1 MTDLHRPKGTTD
13 ILPPESIRWRTAHR
27 VFDDLAERFGYD
39 LVLTPM
45 FEHTEVFSR
54 GVGHDTE
61 VVEKQMYTFADQSG
75 RSLTLRPEATA
86 SVVRA
91 AIQAGGTQKFKGAYW
106 GPMFRYERPQQGR
119 KRQFYQGG
127 VEYLGS
133 ASQDSDVEVIE
144 FGYRYLEAMGVQ
156 DVNVRLNSIGDPAD
170 RATYREQITTF
181 LRSREDQL
189 SDDAV
194 RRIDTNPMRV
204 LDSKADVEAVRDAP
218 VPLDYLG
225 AAASE
230 HFEAVKNGLN
240 AVGVPFTIDDKL
252 VRGLDYYNRTV
263 FEYVPL
269 NYEAAQ
275 SAVGGGGRYD
285 GLFEM
290 LGGKPNPAVGLSMG
304 IDRILLAAEEA
315 PELPSLDLF
324 VVVVHESL
332 RTDATVLVSTLRQ
345 AGLRADM
352 PAEHRSV
359 TAQFKEANRRGSVG
373 AVVVGDE
380 WSDGEVTVRDLASG
394 AQQVIGTK
402 EISGW
407 IQTL

>member
-1 MTDLHRPKGTTD
+1 VTDLHRPKGTTD

-240 AVGVPFTIDDKL
+240 AVGVPFTIDEKL

>member
-13 ILPPESIRWRTAHR
+13 ILPPESNRWRNAHR
-27 VFDDLAERFGYD
+27 VFDDLAERFGFD
-39 LVLTPM
+39 LVLTPII
-45 FEHTEVFSR
+45 EHTDVFSR
-54 GVGHDTE
+54 GVGQDTE
-61 VVEKQMYTFADQSG
+61 VVEKQMYTFSDQSG

-91 AIQAGGTQKFKGAYW
+91 AIQAGGTSNFKAAYW

-127 VEYLGS
+127 IEYLGS
-133 ASQDSDVEVIE
+133 ASPDADVEVIE
-144 FGYRYLEAMGVQ
+144 FGYRYLQAMGVPKI
-156 DVNVRLNSIGDPAD
+156 DVYLNSIGDPAD
-170 RATYREQITTF
+170 RTTYREQITTF
-181 LRSREDQL
+181 LRSKENQL

-204 LDSKADVEAVRDAP
+204 LDSKADAEVVKDAP
-218 VPLDYLG
+218 VPIDHLG
-225 AAASE
+225 IEASN
-230 HFEAVKNGLN
+230 HFEAVKSGLQ

-263 FEYVPL
+263 FEYVPAG
-269 NYEAAQ
+269 YGSAQ
-275 SAVGGGGRYD
+275 NAVGGGGRYD

-304 IDRILLAAEEA
+304 IDRILQAGESGPDA
-315 PELPSLDLF
+315 PSLDLF
-324 VVVVHESL
+324 IVVVHESL
-332 RTDATVLVSTLRQ
+332 RQDATVLVSTLRQ

-352 PAEHRSV
+352 ADEHRSV

-380 WSDGEVTVRDLASG
+380 WSDGEVTVRDLVSG
-394 AQQVIGTK
+394 SQQVIDTK
-402 EISGW
+402 EIAGW
-407 IQTL
+407 IEAL